1 MDQRYKTEENY
12 YKRHIHKKKTSKTSS
27 ESQIGGEKQYH
38 KNIETFRKAN
48 RILTKELEEKNKLI
62 KDLQSKLQT
71 Q

>member
-12 YKRHIHKKKTSKTSS
+12 YKRHIHKKKTLNTPT

-38 KNIETFRKAN
+38 ENLETFRKAN
-48 RILTKELEEKNKLI
+48 RILTKQLADKDKI
-62 KDLQSKLQT
+62 IQDLQSKLRT